1 MHRGLAVVFG
11 ATGGVGGATATALR
25 ERGFDLH
32 VAGRDPERVTAAAGA
47 LGATFTLGDA
57 RDAAHFADVAR
68 DVGDRPVT
76 ALVYAVG
83 SIRIKPVTRLTD
95 AEVLEDFTLHAL
107 GAQRAVA
114 ALLPALRRSEAASIV
129 LFSTI
134 AVAQGFHGHASVS
147 MAKGAVE
154 GLTRALGAELAPR
167 IRVNCVAPSL
177 TRTRIAEPLTRNEA
191 SAKAIADLHALPRLG
206 EARDVAAITTFLAT
220 DDSAWMSGQVV
231 AVDGGRSR
239 LRTKG

>member
-1 MHRGLAVVFG
+1 MGNGLAVVFG
-11 ATGGVGGATATALR
+11 ATGGVGGETAASLR
-25 ERGFDLH
+25 DRGFDLH
-32 VAGRDPERVTAAAGA
+32 LAGRDEARLAAVAA
-47 LGATFTLGDA
+47 ELGATYTAGDA
-57 RDAAHFADVAR
+57 REAAHFTDVAR
-68 DVGDRPVT
+68 DVGERAVT

-83 SIRIKPVTRLTD
+83 SIRLKPVSRLTD
-95 AEVLEDFTLHAL
+95 AEALEDFTLHAL
-107 GAQRAVA
+107 GATRAVQ
-114 ALLPALRRSEAASIV
+114 ALLPALRRSEQASIV
-129 LFSTI
+129 LFSSI

-177 TRTRIAEPLTRNEA
+177 TRTRMAESLTRNEA

-206 EARDVAAITTFLAT
+206 EARDVAALTTFLAT
-220 DDSAWMSGQVV
+220 ADSAWMSGQVI